1 MPNPILE
8 DSTVPTND
16 KFLQEL
22 GLVSRAWL
30 NFFLWIKRR
39 IIALGQGPMQVT
51 QAQIA
56 GMGLNSS
63 NVGFLIWVTTPYNH
77 ILRWNGTVW
86 DFAPGTERSN
96 WYAEFD
102 AAGPLPAMGSGWA
115 QCDGSTVN
123 ALAPDGTI
131 ASVTLPTTA
140 GLYFRV

>member
-16 KFLQEL
+16 KVLQEL

-63 NVGFLIWVTTPYNH
+63 NVGFLIWVTNYNH
-77 ILRWNGTVW
+77 LLRWSGTAW
-86 DFAPGTERSN
+86 DFAPGYERSN
-96 WYAEFD
+96 WYALFE
-102 AAGPLPAMGSGWA
+102 ATGPQPPMGSGWVLA
-115 QCDGSTVN
+115 DGSTVN
-123 ALAPDGTI
+123 VLNADGTI
-131 ASVTLPTTA
+131 TSVTIQTIADT
-140 GLYFRV
+140 YFRI